1 MQRNARQKMR
11 AQFDMQECFNSC
23 TGKHPS
29 ALSKEALK
37 NYHQSVAHGISGGQ
51 AYACETLWNMNIAEF
66 FEEYA
71 GASFEEINTWLALSG
86 YNLYHHDVQASIFV
100 DDGDL

>member
-1 MQRNARQKMR
+1 MQRN
-11 AQFDMQECFNSC
+11 
-23 TGKHPS
+23 T
-29 ALSKEALK
+29 
-37 NYHQSVAHGISGGQ
+37 
-51 AYACETLWNMNIAEF
+51 WNMNFAEF

-100 DDGDL
+100 DDGDLYGSDNIHAIF